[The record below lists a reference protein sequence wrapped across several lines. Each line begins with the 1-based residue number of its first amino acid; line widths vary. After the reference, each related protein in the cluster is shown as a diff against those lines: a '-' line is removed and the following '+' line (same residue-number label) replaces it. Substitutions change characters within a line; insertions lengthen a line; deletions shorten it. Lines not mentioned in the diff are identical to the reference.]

1 MTSQIPSDPSQIPKY
16 PFQKKQIPNTQV
28 QHIRSLKGALSHASL
43 FLGIVLYTALGAKVP
58 LYSLC
63 FLLYVS
69 NLWEEVVHQIYFR
82 DKGLFDQSSCVYL
95 IKAVNQ
101 NYLLCVGSDR
111 QFCTI
116 ILAMGHGVN
125 FHLIQTT
132 RDYLKMQWA
141 KVHLWG
147 EPGQGIDF

>member
-1 MTSQIPSDPSQIPKY
+1 MTSQIQSDPSQIPKY
-16 PFQKKQIPNTQV
+16 PFQKTQIPNTQV

-58 LYSLC
+58 FLFLVFPVECIKSLRGG
-63 FLLYVS
+63 FSS
-69 NLWEEVVHQIYFR
+69 NLLNR
-82 DKGLFDQSSCVYL
+82 DKGLFDQYSCVYL

-141 KVHLWG
+141 KMHL
-147 EPGQGIDF
+147 